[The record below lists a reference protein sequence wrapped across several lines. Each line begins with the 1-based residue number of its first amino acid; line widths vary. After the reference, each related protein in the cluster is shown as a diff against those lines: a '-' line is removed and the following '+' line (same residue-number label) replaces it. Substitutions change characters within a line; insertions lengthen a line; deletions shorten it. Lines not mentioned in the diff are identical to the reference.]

1 MPETW
6 KTVPKPP
13 AVAAL
18 PANTAGLPVPWNAS
32 WTTRPERVHYRAGC
46 GFVLDCDCVHGHGT
60 PRYGEQCMRRQR
72 QAMIERRCGLCGRTI
87 ASTDTVV
94 FYGSPAQALLFI
106 EPPTHPSCM
115 AYAVRVCPRLAAY
128 AEASV
133 VLLTRDYLLLQ
144 RRALTADPQET
155 AGYGLFDL
163 DDALACLAG
172 VLDFYVAV
180 PTAPKVVPVT
190 EWLLAT
196 RAARTP

>member
-32 WTTRPERVHYRAGC
+32 WTAAPERVRYQAGC
-46 GFVLDCDCVHGHGT
+46 GLVLDCDCVHGHGT

-72 QAMIERRCGLCGRTI
+72 QAMVERRCGLCGQAI
-87 ASTDTVV
+87 APTDTVV
-94 FYGSPAQALLFI
+94 FYGSPAQAPLFI

-115 AYAVRVCPRLAAY
+115 AYAARVCPRLAEHAGV
-128 AEASV
+128 SV
-133 VLLTRDYLLLQ
+133 VFLSRDYRLLQ
-144 RRALTADPQET
+144 RRALTADPQDM
-155 AGYGLFDL
+155 ADHGLFDL
-163 DDALACLAG
+163 DDPLARLAG

-190 EWLLAT
+190 EWLVA
-196 RAARTP
+196 RAPRLP